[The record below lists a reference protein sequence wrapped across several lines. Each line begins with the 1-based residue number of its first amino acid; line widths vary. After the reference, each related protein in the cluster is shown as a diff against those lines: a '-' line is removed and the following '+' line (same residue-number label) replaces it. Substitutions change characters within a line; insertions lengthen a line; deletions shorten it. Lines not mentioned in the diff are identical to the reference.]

1 MNYAIVQDRFNSWL
15 KSDSTDFDY
24 KGSDPEPTYM
34 KDIIETEYGQMTI
47 SEYQQRCK
55 DERCKNS

>member
-34 KDIIETEYGQMTI
+34 KDIIDNKTKA
-47 SEYQQRCK
+47 SFKKDDSSYQ
-55 DERCKNS
+55 